1 MSHNMA
7 TLHGR
12 QGFTINAFEFRENFM
27 RHIAGFARPAAR
39 LVIALAAFASAA
51 VFAQIVDRP
60 VPGDPVRIDSG
71 RVAGKVLPSG
81 VKAYFG
87 IPYVAAP
94 VRELRWR
101 DPQPVKPWQGILN
114 ADRFGPECI
123 QVLRR
128 KNLNHYFGEE
138 ATSEDCLFLN
148 VWAAP
153 TAHAGAR
160 LPVVVFIHG
169 GGFTLGSSGM
179 ALYGGENVARAGAV
193 FVNFN
198 YRVGA
203 MGFMAHPELDAESPH
218 HTSGDYGFL
227 DIVAALQWIQRNIE
241 RFGGDPHNVTVT
253 GQSAGSAAVSAL
265 AASPLAKGLFQR
277 GMGMS
282 LSLFDNRL
290 ALMNNAQGEQTGLAI
305 QNAMGVKSVAEL
317 RLLPADR
324 ILALQKDCQ
333 LDCGTGGV
341 AVGPTIDGYFLPDTV
356 EAIFA
361 AGKQNDVPMISGFT
375 RDESSNSLR
384 AAANQAAYIAEAR
397 RLYGE
402 QADRFLQL
410 YPAADDAQARAM
422 SLAAARESQAELGH
436 WNWAR
441 AHVATGK
448 APYYMYMFSRVHP
461 FADGVTFYD
470 NVRAVGAYH
479 TSDVPYWF
487 QTQDT
492 FDMYRKTRDWTAYDR
507 ELSTRMMGS
516 LLAFARTGNP
526 STAATPWPAWT
537 ADDPRYM
544 EFGDTVQVLTE
555 SVPRLQFNSTVRPT
569 AAAAASAPVKPKES
583 RD

>member
-1 MSHNMA
+1 
-7 TLHGR
+7 
-12 QGFTINAFEFRENFM
+12 M
-27 RHIAGFARPAAR
+27 RHIAGLVQRAASF
-39 LVIALAAFASAA
+39 VIALMALASATTY
-51 VFAQIVDRP
+51 AQIVDRP

-71 RVAGKVLPSG
+71 RVAGKLLPSG

-101 DPQPVKPWQGILN
+101 DPQPMKPWQGVLN

-138 ATSEDCLFLN
+138 PTSEDCLFLN

-153 TAHAGAR
+153 KARAGAK

-203 MGFMAHPELDAESPH
+203 LGFMAHPELDAESPH
-218 HTSGDYGFL
+218 HSSGDYGFL
-227 DIVAALQWIQRNIE
+227 DMVAALQWVQRNID
-241 RFGGDPHNVTVT
+241 RFGGDPNNVTVT

-282 LSLFDNRL
+282 LSLFDSRL
-290 ALMNNAQGEQTGLAI
+290 ALMPNAQAEQTGLAI
-305 QNAMGVKSVAEL
+305 QNALGAKSLAEL
-317 RLLPADR
+317 RMLPADR

-333 LDCGTGGV
+333 LDCGAGSL
-341 AVGPTIDGYFLPDTV
+341 AVGPTVDGYFLPDTV
-356 EAIFA
+356 DAIFA
-361 AGKQNDVPMISGFT
+361 AGRQNDVAMISGFT
-375 RDESSNSLR
+375 RDESTNSLR
-384 AAANQAAYIAEAR
+384 TAADQAAYVAEAR

-410 YPAADDAQARAM
+410 YPATNDAEAHEM
-422 SLAAARESQAELGH
+422 GLAAARESQAELGH

-461 FADGVTFYD
+461 FADNAAFYD
-470 NVRAVGAYH
+470 NVRAIGAYH

-487 QTQDT
+487 QTQDS
-492 FDMYRKTRDWTAYDR
+492 FDMFRKTRDWTTYDR
-507 ELSTRMMGS
+507 ELSTHMMGS

-526 STAATPWPAWT
+526 STTATPWPAWT

-544 EFGDTVQVLTE
+544 EFGDTVRVLTE
-555 SVPRLQFNSTVRPT
+555 NVPRLQFH
-569 AAAAASAPVKPKES
+569 ASVKPAPAPVKPRES